1 MTVAKKQGFFG
12 RIFNPEWD
20 TILNQ
25 VINLLFLFFGN
36 KIKGYKTIIINT
48 ITAILGAL
56 MAFQAEPMLNFL
68 CGINIQVFCNGENS
82 IFVGYVLIVIGLL
95 NNILR
100 KVTGDQIE
108 ADANPAAFRIKGGN
122 KTLKGIA
129 IASLVALVAAI
140 VSMFI

>member
-1 MTVAKKQGFFG
+1 MTAKKQGFFG

-25 VINLLFLFFGN
+25 VINLVFLFFGN
-36 KIKGYKTIIINT
+36 KIKGYKTIIVNT

-56 MAFQAEPMLNFL
+56 MAFQAEPMLDFL
-68 CGINIQVFCNGENS
+68 CSINIEMFCGGES
-82 IFVGYVLIVIGLL
+82 SVFVGYVMVVIGLL

-108 ADANPAAFRIKGGN
+108 EDVNPAAFRIKGGN
-122 KTLKGIA
+122 KTLRVIA
-129 IASLVALVAAI
+129 IASLAGLVAAI
-140 VSMFI
+140 VSMFV